1 MNARLAGIEHQ
12 HESTV
17 KRIPLPFPAKVGFG
31 LVSLVLALA
40 VGAPLVARN
49 NPSQMGVPFLRP
61 TTAHLLGTD
70 DVGHDLWS
78 NLVFGA
84 RVSVFVGLVTATI
97 SLVIALSVSLLAVY
111 HRGWFEALI
120 FRIVDLTLIL
130 PFLILVIVVA
140 VFIGRSVGA
149 TIGVLSCVLWARP
162 ARVLR
167 VSALRLRETPHVV
180 VAMASGASAWW
191 IISRHLLPRIA
202 PQAVAQFVRLVNLAV
217 LSEAS
222 LAFLGLGDPQRV
234 SWGTTLFFANSHS
247 AFLTGSWAWWIL
259 PPAIGLTLVSCGMA
273 LIGVGFE
280 ERSDPRLRAEI
291 VGGVVSSKA
300 KRERVRADREATPAV
315 FDDSGIQGRS
325 SQTGA
330 SLRDLV
336 VEYQRD
342 GATVRA
348 VDNVNVTILPGSV
361 VGLIGESGSGK
372 SSLAS
377 AMLGLIPHPGK
388 VVSGQLFLADQRY
401 DLTRPETVSFL
412 RGRKLSLIPQS
423 AMNALNPSQR
433 VGEQVKETADLASN
447 GTASSSSSRPSSGER
462 AANALASLYITSQEQ
477 IRFPHELSGGQRQ
490 RAVIASALVNAPTV
504 VIADEATSGLDPFTQ
519 LGVLRVLTNRCADL
533 QAGLL
538 LISHDLPLVAKVA
551 DQLLVMYA
559 GRVVENG
566 PAVEVFT
573 NPKHPYTKALLNA
586 YPNLDSA
593 ESNELVSRM
602 GVNPVSSSSNE
613 VGHKGFIARKPTPIE
628 GDVPDLR
635 FLPSGCAFRTRC
647 PQVEPRCADQVP
659 QLLDLRSV
667 AGETSHVVACH
678 VVNGHD
684 VQVRS

>member
-61 TTAHLLGTD
+61 TAAHLLGTD

-191 IISRHLLPRIA
+191 IISRHLLPRIV

-342 GATVRA
+342 GATMRA

-372 SSLAS
+372 SSL
-377 AMLGLIPHPGK
+377 
-388 VVSGQLFLADQRY
+388 
-401 DLTRPETVSFL
+401 
-412 RGRKLSLIPQS
+412 
-423 AMNALNPSQR
+423 
-433 VGEQVKETADLASN
+433 
-447 GTASSSSSRPSSGER
+447 
-462 AANALASLYITSQEQ
+462 
-477 IRFPHELSGGQRQ
+477 
-490 RAVIASALVNAPTV
+490 
-504 VIADEATSGLDPFTQ
+504 
-519 LGVLRVLTNRCADL
+519 
-533 QAGLL
+533 
-538 LISHDLPLVAKVA
+538 DLPCWA
-551 DQLLVMYA
+551 
-559 GRVVENG
+559 
-566 PAVEVFT
+566 
-573 NPKHPYTKALLNA
+573 
-586 YPNLDSA
+586 
-593 ESNELVSRM
+593 
-602 GVNPVSSSSNE
+602 
-613 VGHKGFIARKPTPIE
+613 
-628 GDVPDLR
+628 
-635 FLPSGCAFRTRC
+635 
-647 PQVEPRCADQVP
+647 
-659 QLLDLRSV
+659 
-667 AGETSHVVACH
+667 
-678 VVNGHD
+678 
-684 VQVRS
+684 